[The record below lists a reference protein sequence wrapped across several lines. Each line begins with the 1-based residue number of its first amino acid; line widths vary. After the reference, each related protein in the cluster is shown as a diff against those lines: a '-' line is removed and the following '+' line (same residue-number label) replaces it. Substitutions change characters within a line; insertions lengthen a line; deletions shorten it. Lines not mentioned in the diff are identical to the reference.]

1 MSFNRWDTSIF
12 SKLQSTINAEKALQ
26 GPNIGI
32 EYQAKQL
39 FNRYKNAVNPM
50 TMDQARQQ
58 ATALAQGK
66 QAYDVAN
73 TAGTAVGAAQN
84 LSKAAA
90 FKDATPVADATKG
103 LNKMSLAGMAISAA
117 GKLLGQKSIKEGGQ
131 MPHNTRPPW
140 TSSGMLIGQVD
151 EHPPY

>member
-12 SKLQSTINAEKALQ
+12 SKLQSTINAEKARQ

-39 FNRYKNAVNPM
+39 FNRYKTAVNPM

-66 QAYDVAN
+66 QAYDVAS

-90 FKDATPVADATKG
+90 FKDAVPVDAAKG
-103 LNKMSLAGMAISAA
+103 LSTMSIAGMALSAA
-117 GKLLGQKSIKEGGQ
+117 GKLLGQRSIKDGGQ

-140 TSSGMLIGQVD
+140 NPSGMLIGQVD